1 MSKRK
6 LVVLLLVVLCATS
19 MVFGQGKAEEKKE
32 MVIGFSQVLLDSPF
46 YVALMD
52 QAEATAAEMG
62 VKFIYLDAL
71 SNIQKQNNDI
81 LDLVNRGIDALIVN
95 PVDPDALKPA
105 LERAKK
111 ANIPIIAVDRP
122 VNDEVD
128 SFIGR
133 ENYAM
138 GKIAGELAVELLGG
152 KGKAKGKILELQG
165 DAGGSVMMARR
176 DGFHEAVDAEPG
188 IVVVQSPYCEYVRA
202 KAVSATQDLV
212 QAHPD
217 IDLIYGH
224 NDDMALGGL
233 QVMEQLRKKVFVIG
247 VDGLMEAVKAI
258 IDGRYHGTAM
268 NDPAVLGQLAVE
280 TAIKLANGESVPE
293 YIDGGTNL
301 IDKNNAEKFYNP
313 AETFATM

>member
-1 MSKRK
+1 MKK
-6 LVVLLLVVLCATS
+6 KNLMIFLMVLIFASS
-19 MVFGQGKAEEKKE
+19 MVFSQAKTEEKSE
-32 MVIGFSQVLLDSPF
+32 LVVGFSQVLLDSPF

-52 QAEATAAEMG
+52 QAKKTAAEMG
-62 VKFIYLDAL
+62 VGFIYLDAQ

-105 LERAKK
+105 LERARK
-111 ANIPIIAVDRP
+111 AGVPIIAVDRP

-133 ENYAM
+133 ENYEM
-138 GKIAGELAVELLGG
+138 GKLAGELAVELLGG
-152 KGKAKGKILELQG
+152 KGAAKGKILELQG

-176 DGFHEAVDAEPG
+176 DGFHEAVDAEKG
-188 IVVVQSPYCEYVRA
+188 IVVVQSPYCEYVRS

-233 QVMEQLRKKVFVIG
+233 QVMEQLNKNVYVVG

-258 IDGRYHGTAM
+258 VDGRYDGTAM
-268 NDPAVLGQLAVE
+268 NDPAVLGRLAVE
-280 TAIKLANGESVPE
+280 TAIKLANGEQVPS

-301 IDKNNAEKFYNP
+301 IDKNNAMDFYNEDQ
-313 AETFATM
+313 AFAVM

>member
-1 MSKRK
+1 MSKK
-6 LVVLLLVVLCATS
+6 FVVLMMVLIIASS
-19 MVFGQGKAEEKKE
+19 MVFSQAQPEGKKE
-32 MVIGFSQVLLDSPF
+32 LVVGFSQVLLDSPF

-52 QAEATAAEMG
+52 QAEKTAADMG
-62 VKFIYLDAL
+62 VKFIYLDAQN
-71 SNIQKQNNDI
+71 NIQKQNNDI

-105 LERAKK
+105 LERARK
-111 ANIPIIAVDRP
+111 AGIPIIAVDRP
-122 VNDEVD
+122 VNDKID

-138 GKIAGELAVELLGG
+138 GKLAGEMAVELLGG

-165 DAGGSVMMARR
+165 DAGGSVMIARR
-176 DGFHEAVDAEPG
+176 DGFHEAVDAEKG
-188 IVVVQSPYCEYVRA
+188 IVVVQSPYCEYVRS
-202 KAVSATQDLV
+202 KAVNATQDLV

-233 QVMEQLRKKVFVIG
+233 QVMEQLRKEVYVIG

-268 NDPAVLGQLAVE
+268 NDPAVLGRLAVE
-280 TAIKLANGESVPE
+280 TAIKLANGEKVPE

-301 IDKNNAEKFYNP
+301 IDKTNAKDFYD
-313 AETFATM
+313 ASGIFAVM